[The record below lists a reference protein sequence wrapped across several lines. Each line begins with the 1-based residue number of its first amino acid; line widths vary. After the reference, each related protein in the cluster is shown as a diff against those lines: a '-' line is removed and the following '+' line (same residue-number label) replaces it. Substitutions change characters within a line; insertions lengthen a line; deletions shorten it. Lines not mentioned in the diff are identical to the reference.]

1 MLSCPFYR
9 WRNLRNKE
17 IIWLGPH
24 SWVPLTPL
32 FLTANLML
40 YPWCYHS
47 CFLSEGIDQY
57 SWNSQ
62 VLPQKILLNPSQSGP
77 QRKKEKCTLF
87 CSPRCRESWFQMSSE
102 EYFYRLSAKR
112 CYQWEYSVS
121 RKKSQPMNSL
131 TYRLF
136 REIKTGYHLHC
147 CKDVATSFSY
157 IFEKK
162 NSLRIDT
169 GAFSC
174 PADKQNCKC
183 GLRGGKGAVGPL
195 GPRISEGKGG
205 PP

>member
-1 MLSCPFYR
+1 
-9 WRNLRNKE
+9 
-17 IIWLGPH
+17 
-24 SWVPLTPL
+24 
-32 FLTANLML
+32 
-40 YPWCYHS
+40 
-47 CFLSEGIDQY
+47 
-57 SWNSQ
+57 
-62 VLPQKILLNPSQSGP
+62 
-77 QRKKEKCTLF
+77 
-87 CSPRCRESWFQMSSE
+87 MSSE
-102 EYFYRLSAKR
+102 EYFYHLSAKR
-112 CYQWEYSVS
+112 CYQREYSVS

-183 GLRGGKGAVGPL
+183 GLGGGRVQWATWTHGSLRQGGRSLSCGWCIDTQKVWDLIVTMTETGCSSYIPL
-195 GPRISEGKGG
+195 RH
-205 PP
+205 PPCCYF